1 MKGGRE
7 ERIKEC
13 VQSWTLGGGGGGR
26 RSWGSGTLLYLM
38 GSFLVGSGMAKLD
51 CPLEY
56 IWT

>member
-13 VQSWTLGGGGGGR
+13 VQSWTLWGAGR
-26 RSWGSGTLLYLM
+26 RSWGSGTLFYLM

-51 CPLEY
+51 GPLDY